1 MSDFERLNI
10 ILAARDREFAA
21 AMDRNARRVERFAA
35 RSQKSLSKSS
45 QGFAALGQAA
55 KLAGPFLAALGAG
68 AVISRLKSTISAL
81 DGIGKTADKIGI
93 TTDALQE
100 LRTVAESAGV
110 SQDKLDQS
118 LVIFSKT
125 LGEAS
130 MGLGEGRTALKSLGL
145 EADKL
150 AAGGADKAL
159 AAVADAMA
167 GVSDP
172 AQRAALAMKLF
183 GESGVSLVNLLRE
196 GSGGMARMRA
206 EARDLGI
213 IIDEKLVRS
222 AEDAQTKLDLMGR
235 VISAQLNSALIS
247 LAPLLV
253 GTATA
258 AADMARGLASVI
270 EWLRDVAN
278 PASDLQ
284 AVTENLVTAM
294 GDEIR
299 QSQLLEAALGR
310 GVNISVEVARAKLD
324 EAKARHENVRAIISE
339 ARAAALGSDEFGG
352 LTGDIADAQN
362 ALNAIGFAAT
372 DTAAPGRADAFEA
385 AQLRLVGLLTRRGE
399 LLKTNAELQAQFDRS
414 GANIATLESGLS
426 GARGGVVDIA
436 GTYVDPIENS
446 PKNTITGA
454 GNAAAGAVPGLS
466 DYEAIL
472 KRVGAAMAQG
482 QSLGAG
488 LATEVEAIEAQ
499 FKSGQIT
506 AEQYAAALDRVGE
519 KYEAIESTAKSMEA
533 ATEDMFASIVTGSKS
548 AGDAL
553 ADLLSQWASMA
564 AKAAFS
570 GLLGGMFDGVAA
582 IFTPGASF
590 AGGGYTGNA
599 PRSGG
604 VDGMGGFPAILHPQE
619 SVIDH
624 ARGGAGGASAGPG
637 ALSINVTVNGAR
649 GNSEITDMV
658 RAGVRQGIEAFD
670 RSVLP
675 RRVSQISK
683 DPRKVN

>member
-10 ILAARDREFAA
+10 ILAARDQAFKA
-21 AMDRNARRVERFAA
+21 AMDRNAARIERFARRA
-35 RSQKSLSKSS
+35 QKDLSKTSKS
-45 QGFAALGQAA
+45 FDLMGTAA
-55 KLAGPFLAALGAG
+55 KRVGPILVALSAS
-68 AVISRLKSTISAL
+68 AVVSRLKSTISAL

-100 LRTVAESAGV
+100 LRAVAESAGV

-130 MGLGEGRTALKSLGL
+130 MGLGEGRTALKTLGL

-167 GVSDP
+167 GVTDP

-196 GSGGMARMRA
+196 GSRGMAGMRA
-206 EARDLGI
+206 EARELGI
-213 IIDEKLVRS
+213 VIDEKLVRS
-222 AEDAQTKLDLMGR
+222 AEGAQTKLDLMGR

-247 LAPLLV
+247 LAPFLV
-253 GTATA
+253 GTATVV
-258 AADMARGLASVI
+258 ADFARGLASII
-270 EWLRDVAN
+270 EWLREVADSV
-278 PASDLQ
+278 SDLQ
-284 AVTENLVTAM
+284 VATENIVTAM

-299 QSQLLEAALGR
+299 QSQLLEATLGR
-310 GVNISVEVARAKLD
+310 GVNISVEMARVKLD

-385 AQLRLVGLLTRRGE
+385 AQLRLVGLLARRGE

-414 GANIATLESGLS
+414 GANIATLEAGLA

-446 PKNTITGA
+446 PKAEITRTGT
-454 GNAAAGAVPGLS
+454 AAAGAVPGLS

-482 QSLGAG
+482 HRLGAG
-488 LATEVEAIEAQ
+488 FAAEVQAIEAQ

-506 AEQYAAALDRVGE
+506 AEEYAAALDTIGA
-519 KYEAIESTAKSMEA
+519 KYDALESTAKTMEA
-533 ATEDMFASIVTGSKS
+533 ATEDMFAAIVTGSKS

-553 ADLLSQWASMA
+553 ADLLSQWAAMA

-570 GLLGGMFDGVAA
+570 GMFGGMFDGVAA

-624 ARGGAGGASAGPG
+624 ARGQAMPGGGARD
-637 ALSINVTVNGAR
+637 LSINVTVNGAR
-649 GNSEITDMV
+649 GNSEITEMV
-658 RAGVRQGIEAFD
+658 RQGVRQGIGEFD
-670 RSVLP
+670 RAVLP
-675 RRVSQISK
+675 RRVNQISR
-683 DPRKVN
+683 DPRKVS